1 MSGMGEKQLGSV
13 IKVHLLSG
21 DPRGSRVLAATHS
34 NTKGIAVPRS
44 EYEAMSRELED
55 FSRAGVYVL
64 VYPPPETS
72 ASVFSERVYVGQ
84 ADVAKE
90 RIDAHHRDPA
100 KDWTW
105 VALFTSRD
113 KTMNN
118 VYAQFLEARL
128 VGLARSARR
137 AELVNRNDPQEPTL
151 DAEDRDTASHFL
163 GDIVVYSP
171 ILGINAFEVPP
182 SPPSIVAPPPF
193 GMAGLTEI
201 EVGRAESL
209 ATRSVVY
216 HLQRLPE
223 AKGTNTPS
231 GFVVFKDSPLRMIVA
246 PSAEEAGVSRKRDE
260 LLKQEVLVSAADG
273 LKFARD
279 FTFDSPSAAAMLVL
293 GNVTSG
299 RTEWRDKSDRT
310 LNEVESAG
318 V

>member
-1 MSGMGEKQLGSV
+1 ME
-13 IKVHLLSG
+13 G
-21 DPRGSRVLAATHS
+21 DPSVRNHQAISPTVR
-34 NTKGIAVPRS
+34 
-44 EYEAMSRELED
+44 SRELDD
-55 FSRAGVYVL
+55 FQRAGLYIL
-64 VYPPPETS
+64 VYPPPE

-90 RIDAHHRDPA
+90 RIDVHHRDPT

-128 VGLARSARR
+128 VELARSAGR

-151 DAEDRDTASHFL
+151 DAEDRDTATHFL

-171 ILGINAFEVPP
+171 ILGINAFEVPT
-182 SPPSIVAPPPF
+182 SPTLIAAPTRIETATEADLGVEP
-193 GMAGLTEI
+193 AG
-201 EVGRAESL
+201 SL
-209 ATRSVVY
+209 VTRSVIY

-231 GFVVFKDSPLRMIVA
+231 GFVVFRGSPLRMSVA
-246 PSAEEAGVSRKRDE
+246 PSAHEAGVSRKRDE
-260 LLKQEVLVSAADG
+260 LLKQGVLVSEADG
-273 LKFARD
+273 LKFDRD
-279 FTFDSPSAAAMLVL
+279 FTFDSPSAAAMLLL

-299 RTEWRDKSDRT
+299 RTEWRDESDRT
-310 LNEVESAG
+310 LNDVESSG
-318 V
+318 R